1 MSGVELDEKARA
13 KVSGDSDFPGLD
25 AIDLA
30 DLEGIRLFLEGGS
43 VIDWYRLH
51 FDSEE
56 KIRRFLSAQEIDLD
70 DPADMQRV
78 ENVKAEAIDYLK
90 RHFDFPI
97 PAAIAEMDLVGLLKL
112 ASGKGH
118 RQLCAC
124 AILKVMQ
131 IIQHLESRELLFM
144 LPTSDEEVFH
154 LVERKVYRVV
164 GEALRRGAPI
174 LEFIG
179 GRKNKDSL
187 YTKLLSKPDVT
198 AAQIYDKLRFR
209 VVTEKREDILRVLN
223 YLQNE
228 VVPFN
233 FTVPG
238 QSTNSLLSLE
248 AFCEAQP
255 HLAALYEQ
263 LQNFEPDDEEG
274 EVVENVFSARDYR
287 VVHFVV
293 DMPVRLPESILVHA
307 PPQALA
313 LGRVIF
319 VQTEFQILD
328 SETARMNQRG
338 AANHA
343 AYKARQ
349 HEAVARRLKV
359 GKLLRAPHSHTGGP
373 ASGKSPKGGG

>member
-1 MSGVELDEKARA
+1 MSASETDERSGRSRA
-13 KVSGDSDFPGLD
+13 GATDFPGLG
-25 AIDLA
+25 AIDLS

-43 VIDWYRLH
+43 VIDWYRLQ
-51 FDSEE
+51 FESKA
-56 KIRRFLSAQEIDLD
+56 KIERFLAAQEIHLD
-70 DPADMQRV
+70 DPIDLQRV
-78 ENVKAEAIDYLK
+78 ESVKAAAIEYLK
-90 RHFDFPI
+90 RHFDFPV
-97 PAAIAEMDLVGLLKL
+97 PAAVAEMDLIELLLL

-131 IIQHLESRELLFM
+131 IIQHLEARELLFM
-144 LPTSDEEVFH
+144 LPTSDEELFH
-154 LVERKVYRVV
+154 FVERKVYRVV

-187 YTKLLSKPDVT
+187 YTKLLSKQDVT

-209 VVTEKREDILRVLN
+209 VVTEEREDIFRVLN
-223 YLQNE
+223 FLQNE

-248 AFCEAQP
+248 AFCQAEP
-255 HLAALYEQ
+255 HLRSLYEG
-263 LQNFEPDDEEG
+263 LQALEPDDEEDA
-274 EVVENVFSARDYR
+274 EEPQENAFSARDYR

-307 PPQALA
+307 PPQALS

-328 SETARMNQRG
+328 SKTARMNQRG

-359 GKLLRAPHSHTGGP
+359 GKLMRTPS
-373 ASGKSPKGGG
+373 GGGSKSEG

>member
-255 HLAALYEQ
+255 HLAALYQE
-263 LQNFEPDDEEG
+263 LQALEPDNEDDAEDLK
-274 EVVENVFSARDYR
+274 ENAYSARDYR

-293 DMPVRLPESILVHA
+293 DMPVRLPESILVNA
-307 PPQALA
+307 PAQALP

-328 SETARMNQRG
+328 SKTARMNQRG

-359 GKLLRAPHSHTGGP
+359 GKLIRPPGG
-373 ASGKSPKGGG
+373 SGAKSES